1 MEDNIDVEEN
11 QILENNLENSSKKD
25 LIDEIDSMRDEI
37 SSLKD
42 ENARTKSNL
51 MWKVRKLEK
60 DKVLIENEKIR
71 LEREAKSLRAEVERF
86 RSPPLVLATITE
98 ILDDNRMTVK
108 SSTGPSFL
116 VKYSKFLDE
125 KLLVPGS
132 RVALNQQTFGIVEIL
147 PSEKDKNVSGME
159 IETKP
164 DVTYETIGGLED
176 QIVEVK
182 ETVELPLKEPELFE
196 KIGIDPPKG
205 ILLYGPPGTGKTL
218 LAKAVANETNATF
231 IKIVA
236 SEFVKKYIGEGAR
249 LVREVF
255 ELAKEKAPA
264 IIFIDELDAVAAKRL
279 KSSTSGDREVQRT
292 LMQLLAELD
301 GFESRG
307 DIGIIGATNRPDIL
321 DPALLSP
328 GRVDRVIEVP
338 LPNDE
343 GRKEILKIHTEKMA
357 LDEEADLDVLSS
369 LTEGLS
375 GADLK
380 AVCTEAGMFAIRE
393 KRDKVTVADFM
404 DAVDKVVDSNQD
416 NFPEEAG
423 VMFG

>member
-1 MEDNIDVEEN
+1 MTNIDKLEDSSKEELINKIDEMEAEINLIKEEN
-11 QILENNLENSSKKD
+11 SK
-25 LIDEIDSMRDEI
+25 
-37 SSLKD
+37 
-42 ENARTKSNL
+42 NKSNL

-71 LEREAKSLRAEVERF
+71 LEREAKSLRSEIERF

-98 ILDDNRMTVK
+98 VLDDHRMTVK

-116 VKYSKFLDE
+116 VIHSKFLDE

-147 PSEKDKNVSGME
+147 PSEKDANVSGME
-159 IETKP
+159 IEAKP
-164 DVTYETIGGLED
+164 DITYDRIGGLED
-176 QIVEVK
+176 QIIEVK

-205 ILLYGPPGTGKTL
+205 VLLYGPPGTGKTL

-264 IIFIDELDAVAAKRL
+264 IIFIDELDAVAAQRL

-321 DPALLSP
+321 DPALLRP
-328 GRVDRVIEVP
+328 GRFDRFIEVP
-338 LPNDE
+338 LPGDE
-343 GRKEILKIHTEKMA
+343 GRKEILKIHTKGMS
-357 LDEEADLDVLSS
+357 LADDAEIDL
-369 LTEGLS
+369 LTELTNGLS

-380 AVCTEAGMFAIRE
+380 AVCTEAGMFAIRD
-393 KRDKVTVADFM
+393 KREEVTVADFM
-404 DAVDKVVDSNQD
+404 DAVDKISNAKNKEQYQQ
-416 NFPEEAG
+416 EAG

>member
-1 MEDNIDVEEN
+1 MIPMDNFDDLENTSKEQLIDTVENLQNEIDLLKEEN
-11 QILENNLENSSKKD
+11 SK
-25 LIDEIDSMRDEI
+25 
-37 SSLKD
+37 
-42 ENARTKSNL
+42 ARSNL
-51 MWKVRKLEK
+51 MFKVRKLEK

-71 LEREAKSLRAEVERF
+71 LEKDNKSLRSEIDRF

-116 VKYSKFLDE
+116 VNYSKFLDE

-132 RVALNQQTFGIVEIL
+132 RVALNQQTFGIVEVL
-147 PSEKDKNVSGME
+147 PSEKDVNVSGME

-164 DVTYETIGGLED
+164 DITFEKIGGLEE
-176 QIVEVK
+176 QIREVK
-182 ETVELPLKEPELFE
+182 ETVELPLTEPELFE
-196 KIGIDPPKG
+196 KIGIEPPKG
-205 ILLYGPPGTGKTL
+205 VLLYGPPGTGKTL

-231 IKIVA
+231 IKVVA

-321 DPALLSP
+321 DPALLRP
-328 GRVDRVIEVP
+328 GRFDRFIEVP
-338 LPNDE
+338 LPNLE
-343 GRKEILKIHTEKMA
+343 GRREILKIHTKNMA
-357 LDEEADLDVLSS
+357 FDEEADIDLLVD
-369 LTEGLS
+369 LTDGLS

-380 AVCTEAGMFAIRE
+380 AVCTEAGMFAIRN
-393 KRDKVTVADFM
+393 KRDKIAVADFM
-404 DAVDKVVDSNQD
+404 DAVDKVMSKNKEDEMFNT
-416 NFPEEAG
+416 EAG

>member
-1 MEDNIDVEEN
+1 MENTSKEQLIDTVENLQNEIDLLKEEN
-11 QILENNLENSSKKD
+11 SK
-25 LIDEIDSMRDEI
+25 
-37 SSLKD
+37 
-42 ENARTKSNL
+42 ARSNL
-51 MWKVRKLEK
+51 MFKVRKLEK

-71 LEREAKSLRAEVERF
+71 LEKDNKSLRSEIDRF

-116 VKYSKFLDE
+116 VNYSKFLDE

-132 RVALNQQTFGIVEIL
+132 RVALNQQTFGIVEVL
-147 PSEKDKNVSGME
+147 PSEKDVNVSGME

-164 DVTYETIGGLED
+164 DITFEKIGGLEE
-176 QIVEVK
+176 QIREVK
-182 ETVELPLKEPELFE
+182 ETVELPLTEPELFE
-196 KIGIDPPKG
+196 KIGIEPPKG
-205 ILLYGPPGTGKTL
+205 VLLYGPPGTGKTL

-231 IKIVA
+231 IKVVA

-321 DPALLSP
+321 DPALLRP
-328 GRVDRVIEVP
+328 GRFDRFIEVP
-338 LPNDE
+338 LPNLE
-343 GRKEILKIHTEKMA
+343 GRREILKIHTKNMSF
-357 LDEEADLDVLSS
+357 DEEADIDLLVD
-369 LTEGLS
+369 LTDGLS

-380 AVCTEAGMFAIRE
+380 AVCTEAGMFAIRN
-393 KRDKVTVADFM
+393 KRDKIAVADFM
-404 DAVDKVVDSNQD
+404 DAVDKVMSKNKEDEMFNT
-416 NFPEEAG
+416 EAG

>member
-1 MEDNIDVEEN
+1 MDDFND
-11 QILENNLENSSKKD
+11 LENSSKEQLIEKVDD
-25 LIDEIDSMRDEI
+25 LKEEIV
-37 SSLKD
+37 SLREEKSK
-42 ENARTKSNL
+42 AKSNL

-71 LEREAKSLRAEVERF
+71 LEREVKSLRSEVDRF

-98 ILDDNRMTVK
+98 VLDDHRMTVK

-116 VKYSKFLDE
+116 VNYSKFLDE

-132 RVALNQQTFGIVEIL
+132 RVALNQQTFGIVEVL
-147 PSEKDKNVSGME
+147 PSEKDANVSGME

-164 DVTYETIGGLED
+164 DITYDKIGGLEE
-176 QIVEVK
+176 QIIEVK
-182 ETVELPLKEPELFE
+182 ETVELPLTEPELFE
-196 KIGIDPPKG
+196 RVGIEPPKG

-255 ELAKEKAPA
+255 DLAKEKAPA

-321 DPALLSP
+321 DPALLRP
-328 GRVDRVIEVP
+328 GRFDRFIEVP
-338 LPNDE
+338 LPNED
-343 GRKEILKIHTEKMA
+343 GRREILKIHTKNMSFA
-357 LDEEADLDVLSS
+357 EEADIDLLAD
-369 LTEGLS
+369 LTDGLS

-380 AVCTEAGMFAIRE
+380 AVCTEAGMFAIRS
-393 KRDKVTVADFM
+393 KRDEITVDDFM
-404 DAVDKVVDSNQD
+404 KAVDKVMDKNKEDEIFKS
-416 NFPEEAG
+416 EAG
-423 VMFG
+423 MMFG

>member
-1 MEDNIDVEEN
+1 MEMIHMNDFDD
-11 QILENNLENSSKKD
+11 LENSSKEE
-25 LIDEIDSMRDEI
+25 LIEKIESLEDEITSIREEK
-37 SSLKD
+37 SK
-42 ENARTKSNL
+42 AKSNL

-71 LEREAKSLRAEVERF
+71 LEREAKSLRSEVERF

-98 ILDDNRMTVK
+98 V
-108 SSTGPSFL
+108 
-116 VKYSKFLDE
+116 LDE

-132 RVALNQQTFGIVEIL
+132 RVALNQQTFGIVEVL
-147 PSEKDKNVSGME
+147 PSEKDANVSGME
-159 IETKP
+159 IEAKP
-164 DVTYETIGGLED
+164 DVTYEQIGGLDE
-176 QIVEVK
+176 QIIEVK

-255 ELAKEKAPA
+255 DLAKEKAPA

-321 DPALLSP
+321 DPALLRP
-328 GRVDRVIEVP
+328 GRFDRFIEVP
-338 LPNDE
+338 LPKEE
-343 GRKEILKIHTEKMA
+343 GRKEILKIHTKRMA
-357 LDEEADLDVLSS
+357 LDEEADIDLLSD

-393 KRDKVTVADFM
+393 KRDKVSVADFM
-404 DAVDKVVDSNQD
+404 DAVDKVTDSEHD
-416 NFPEEAG
+416 DEFKKEAG

>member
-1 MEDNIDVEEN
+1 MDDFND
-11 QILENNLENSSKKD
+11 LENSSKEQLIEKVDD
-25 LIDEIDSMRDEI
+25 LKEEIVLLREEKS
-37 SSLKD
+37 K
-42 ENARTKSNL
+42 AKSNL

-71 LEREAKSLRAEVERF
+71 LEREVKSLRSEVDRF

-98 ILDDNRMTVK
+98 VLDDHRMTVK

-116 VKYSKFLDE
+116 VNYSKFLDE

-132 RVALNQQTFGIVEIL
+132 RVALNQQTFGIVEVL
-147 PSEKDKNVSGME
+147 PSEKDANVSGME

-164 DVTYETIGGLED
+164 DITYDKIGGLEE
-176 QIVEVK
+176 QIIEVK
-182 ETVELPLKEPELFE
+182 ETVELPLTEPELFE
-196 KIGIDPPKG
+196 RVGIEPPKG

-321 DPALLSP
+321 DPALLRP
-328 GRVDRVIEVP
+328 GRFDRFIEVP
-338 LPNDE
+338 LPNED
-343 GRKEILKIHTEKMA
+343 GRREILKIHTKNMSF
-357 LDEEADLDVLSS
+357 DEEADVDLLAD
-369 LTEGLS
+369 LTDGFS

-380 AVCTEAGMFAIRE
+380 AVCTEAGMFAIRD
-393 KRDKVTVADFM
+393 KRDKITVDDFM
-404 DAVDKVVDSNQD
+404 KAVDKVMDKNKEDEIFKS
-416 NFPEEAG
+416 EAG
-423 VMFG
+423 MMFG

>member
-1 MEDNIDVEEN
+1 M
-11 QILENNLENSSKKD
+11 ENNELENSSKQLASKIENLKEEVD
-25 LIDEIDSMRDEI
+25 L
-37 SSLKD
+37 LK
-42 ENARTKSNL
+42 ENNTKTKRKL

-60 DKVLIENEKIR
+60 DKVLSENDKIR
-71 LEREAKSLRAEVERF
+71 LERENKSLKGEIERF
-86 RSPPLVLATITE
+86 RSPPLVIASITE
-98 ILDDNRMTVK
+98 IIDDSRMIVK
-108 SSTGPSFL
+108 SSTGPNFL
-116 VKYSKFLDE
+116 IKYSKFLDE
-125 KLLVPGS
+125 NLLIPGS
-132 RVALNQQTFGIVEIL
+132 RVALNQQTFGVVEIL
-147 PSEKDKNVSGME
+147 PSEKDPNVSSME
-159 IETKP
+159 IEEKP
-164 DVTYETIGGLED
+164 DISYEKIGGLEE

-264 IIFIDELDAVAAKRL
+264 IIFIDEIDAVAAKRL

-307 DIGIIGATNRPDIL
+307 DIGIVAATNRPDIL
-321 DPALLSP
+321 DPALLRP
-328 GRVDRVIEVP
+328 GRFDRFIEVP
-338 LPNDE
+338 LPNEE
-343 GRKEILKIHTEKMA
+343 GRKEILKIHTKNMA
-357 LDEEADLDVLSS
+357 LADEAEIDLLAN
-369 LTEGLS
+369 LTDGTS

-380 AVCTEAGMFAIRE
+380 AICTEAGMFAIRS
-393 KRDKVTVADFM
+393 KRDKVLISDFM
-404 DAVDKVVDSNQD
+404 DAVDKIMQVEHD
-416 NFPEEAG
+416 EEYKKEAG

>member
-1 MEDNIDVEEN
+1 MDDFID
-11 QILENNLENSSKKD
+11 LENSSKEQ
-25 LIDEIDSMRDEI
+25 LIQKVDFLQEEIDILREEKS
-37 SSLKD
+37 K
-42 ENARTKSNL
+42 AKSNL

-71 LEREAKSLRAEVERF
+71 LEREVKSLRSEVDRF
-86 RSPPLVLATITE
+86 RSPPLVLASITE
-98 ILDDNRMTVK
+98 VLDDHRMTVK

-116 VKYSKFLDE
+116 VNYSKFLDE

-132 RVALNQQTFGIVEIL
+132 RVALNQQTFGIVEVL
-147 PSEKDKNVSGME
+147 PSEKDANVSGME

-164 DVTYETIGGLED
+164 DISYDKIGGLEE
-176 QIVEVK
+176 QIREVK
-182 ETVELPLKEPELFE
+182 ETVELPLTEPELFE
-196 KIGIDPPKG
+196 RVGIEPPKG

-321 DPALLSP
+321 DPALLRP
-328 GRVDRVIEVP
+328 GRFDRFIEVP
-338 LPNDE
+338 LPNEE
-343 GRKEILKIHTEKMA
+343 GRREILKIHTKNMSFE
-357 LDEEADLDVLSS
+357 EEADVEVLAN
-369 LTEGLS
+369 LTDGFS

-380 AVCTEAGMFAIRE
+380 AVCTEAGMFAIRA
-393 KRDKVTVADFM
+393 KRDKITVDDFM
-404 DAVDKVVDSNQD
+404 KAVDKVMDKNKEDEIFKS
-416 NFPEEAG
+416 EAG
-423 VMFG
+423 MMFG

>member
-1 MEDNIDVEEN
+1 MEDFND
-11 QILENNLENSSKKD
+11 LENISKEQ
-25 LIDEIDSMRDEI
+25 LIEKVDFLQDEVDSLREEK
-37 SSLKD
+37 SK
-42 ENARTKSNL
+42 AKSNL

-71 LEREAKSLRAEVERF
+71 LEREVKSLRSEVDRF
-86 RSPPLVLATITE
+86 RSPPLVLATITDV
-98 ILDDNRMTVK
+98 IDDKRMTVK

-116 VKYSKFLDE
+116 VNYSKFLDE

-132 RVALNQQTFGIVEIL
+132 RVALNQQTFGIVEVL
-147 PSEKDKNVSGME
+147 PSEKDANVAGME

-164 DVTYETIGGLED
+164 DITYEKIGGLEE
-176 QIVEVK
+176 QIIEVK
-182 ETVELPLKEPELFE
+182 ETVELPLTEPELFE
-196 KIGIDPPKG
+196 KVGIEPPKG

-301 GFESRG
+301 GFEARG

-321 DPALLSP
+321 DPALLRP
-328 GRVDRVIEVP
+328 GRFDRFIEVP
-338 LPNDE
+338 LPNID
-343 GRKEILKIHTEKMA
+343 GRREILKIHTKNMS
-357 LDEEADLDVLSS
+357 LDDEADIDLLAD
-369 LTEGLS
+369 LTDELS

-393 KRDKVTVADFM
+393 KRDKITVTDFM
-404 DAVDKVVDSNQD
+404 DAIDKVMSKTKEDEL
-416 NFPEEAG
+416 FKTEAG

>member
-1 MEDNIDVEEN
+1 MENNDMENPSALLNKIESLKEEINLLKEDN
-11 QILENNLENSSKKD
+11 SK
-25 LIDEIDSMRDEI
+25 
-37 SSLKD
+37 
-42 ENARTKSNL
+42 TKRNL

-60 DKVLIENEKIR
+60 DKVLTENEKIR
-71 LEREAKSLRAEVERF
+71 LERETKSLRGEVERF

-98 ILDDNRMTVK
+98 ILDDFRMTVK
-108 SSTGPSFL
+108 SSTGPNFL
-116 VKYSKFLDE
+116 INYSKFLDE

-132 RVALNQQTFGIVEIL
+132 RVALNQQTFGVVEIL
-147 PSEKDKNVSGME
+147 PSEKDPNVSGME
-159 IETKP
+159 VEEKP
-164 DVTYETIGGLED
+164 DISYERIGGLEE
-176 QIVEVK
+176 QIVEIK

-196 KIGIDPPKG
+196 QIGIEPPKG

-218 LAKAVANETNATF
+218 LEKAVANETNATF

-264 IIFIDELDAVAAKRL
+264 IIFIDEIDAVAAKRL

-307 DIGIIGATNRPDIL
+307 DIGIVAATNRPDIL
-321 DPALLSP
+321 DPALLRP
-328 GRVDRVIEVP
+328 GRFDRFIEVP
-338 LPNDE
+338 LPNED
-343 GRKEILKIHTEKMA
+343 GRREILKIHTKNMA
-357 LDEEADLDVLSS
+357 LADEAEVDLLAT
-369 LTEGLS
+369 LTDGAS

-380 AVCTEAGMFAIRE
+380 AICTEAGMFAIRE
-393 KRDKVTVADFM
+393 KRSKVLVADFM
-404 DAVDKVVDSNQD
+404 DAVDKIMQVEHD
-416 NFPEEAG
+416 EEYKKEAG

>member
-1 MEDNIDVEEN
+1 MIHMDDYND
-11 QILENNLENSSKKD
+11 LENSSKEE
-25 LIDEIDSMRDEI
+25 LIEKVDSLEELVD
-37 SSLKD
+37 SLREEKSK
-42 ENARTKSNL
+42 AKSNL

-71 LEREAKSLRAEVERF
+71 LEREVKSLRSEVDRF
-86 RSPPLVLATITE
+86 RSPPLVIATITE
-98 ILDDNRMTVK
+98 VLDDHRMTVK

-116 VKYSKFLDE
+116 VNYSKFLDE

-132 RVALNQQTFGIVEIL
+132 RVALNQQTFGIVEVL
-147 PSEKDKNVSGME
+147 PSEKDANVSGME

-164 DVTYETIGGLED
+164 DITYDKIGGLEE
-176 QIVEVK
+176 QIIEVK
-182 ETVELPLKEPELFE
+182 ETVELPLTEPELFE
-196 KIGIDPPKG
+196 KVGIEPPKG

-321 DPALLSP
+321 DPALLRP
-328 GRVDRVIEVP
+328 GRFDRFIEVP
-338 LPNDE
+338 LPNID
-343 GRKEILKIHTEKMA
+343 GRREILKIHTKNMS
-357 LDEEADLDVLSS
+357 LDEEADIDLLAD
-369 LTEGLS
+369 LTDELS

-380 AVCTEAGMFAIRE
+380 AVCTEAGMFAIRD
-393 KRDKVTVADFM
+393 KRDKVMVADFM
-404 DAVDKVVDSNQD
+404 DAIDKVMSKSKEDELFKS
-416 NFPEEAG
+416 EAG
-423 VMFG
+423 MMFG

>member
-1 MEDNIDVEEN
+1 MDNFDD
-11 QILENNLENSSKKD
+11 LENSSKEQ
-25 LIDEIDSMRDEI
+25 LIEEIESLRDEIDLLREEKS
-37 SSLKD
+37 K
-42 ENARTKSNL
+42 AKSNL

-71 LEREAKSLRAEVERF
+71 LEREAKSLRSEVDRF

-98 ILDDNRMTVK
+98 VLDDNRMTVK

-116 VKYSKFLDE
+116 VNYSKFLDE

-132 RVALNQQTFGIVEIL
+132 RVALNQQTFGIVEVL
-147 PSEKDKNVSGME
+147 PSEKDANVSGME

-164 DVTYETIGGLED
+164 DITYDKIGGLEE

-182 ETVELPLKEPELFE
+182 ETVELPLTHPELFE
-196 KIGIDPPKG
+196 KIGIEPPKG

-321 DPALLSP
+321 DPALLRP
-328 GRVDRVIEVP
+328 GRFDRFIEVP
-338 LPNDE
+338 LPNEE
-343 GRKEILKIHTEKMA
+343 GRREILKIHTRNMSF
-357 LDEEADLDVLSS
+357 EEDADVNMLAS
-369 LTEGLS
+369 LTDGLS

-393 KRDKVTVADFM
+393 ERDKITIDDFM
-404 DAVDKVVDSNQD
+404 DAIEKVMSKNNEDDLFNTE
-416 NFPEEAG
+416 PG
-423 VMFG
+423 MMFV

>member
-1 MEDNIDVEEN
+1 MDDFND
-11 QILENNLENSSKKD
+11 LENSSKEQLIEKVDD
-25 LIDEIDSMRDEI
+25 LQEEIL
-37 SSLKD
+37 SLREEKSK
-42 ENARTKSNL
+42 AKSNL

-71 LEREAKSLRAEVERF
+71 LEREVKSLRSEVDRF

-98 ILDDNRMTVK
+98 VLDDHRMTVK

-116 VKYSKFLDE
+116 VNYSKFLDE

-132 RVALNQQTFGIVEIL
+132 RVALNQQTFGIVEVL
-147 PSEKDKNVSGME
+147 PSEKDANVSGME

-164 DVTYETIGGLED
+164 DITYDKIGGLEE
-176 QIVEVK
+176 QIREVK
-182 ETVELPLKEPELFE
+182 ETVELPLTEPELFE
-196 KIGIDPPKG
+196 RVGIEPPKG

-321 DPALLSP
+321 DPALLRP
-328 GRVDRVIEVP
+328 GRYDRFIEVP
-338 LPNDE
+338 LPNED
-343 GRKEILKIHTEKMA
+343 GRREILKIHTRNMSF
-357 LDEEADLDVLSS
+357 DEEADVDLLAD
-369 LTEGLS
+369 LTDGLS

-380 AVCTEAGMFAIRE
+380 AVCTEAGMFAIRS
-393 KRDKVTVADFM
+393 KRDKITVDDFM
-404 DAVDKVVDSNQD
+404 KAVDKVMEKNKEDEIFKS
-416 NFPEEAG
+416 EAG
-423 VMFG
+423 MMFG

>member
-321 DPALLSP
+321 DPALLRP
-328 GRVDRVIEVP
+328 GRFDRFIEVP

-369 LTEGLS
+369 LTDGLS

-393 KRDKVTVADFM
+393 KRDKVNVADFM
-404 DAVDKVVDSNQD
+404 DAVDKVADSNQD

>member
-1 MEDNIDVEEN
+1 MDDFND
-11 QILENNLENSSKKD
+11 LENSSKEQLIEKVDD
-25 LIDEIDSMRDEI
+25 LKEEIVLLREEKS
-37 SSLKD
+37 K
-42 ENARTKSNL
+42 AKSNL

-71 LEREAKSLRAEVERF
+71 LEREVKSLRSEVDRF

-98 ILDDNRMTVK
+98 VLDDHRMTVK

-116 VKYSKFLDE
+116 VNYSKFLDE

-132 RVALNQQTFGIVEIL
+132 RVALNQQTFGIVEVL
-147 PSEKDKNVSGME
+147 PSEKDANVSGME

-164 DVTYETIGGLED
+164 DITYDKIGGLEE
-176 QIVEVK
+176 QIIEVK
-182 ETVELPLKEPELFE
+182 ETVELPLTEPELFE
-196 KIGIDPPKG
+196 RVGIEPPKG

-321 DPALLSP
+321 DPALLRP
-328 GRVDRVIEVP
+328 GRFDRFIEVP
-338 LPNDE
+338 LPNED
-343 GRKEILKIHTEKMA
+343 GRREILKIHTKNMSF
-357 LDEEADLDVLSS
+357 DEEADVDLLAD
-369 LTEGLS
+369 LTDGFS

-380 AVCTEAGMFAIRE
+380 AVCTEAGMFAIRA
-393 KRDKVTVADFM
+393 KRDKITVDDFM
-404 DAVDKVVDSNQD
+404 KAVDKVMDKNKEDEIFKS
-416 NFPEEAG
+416 EAG
-423 VMFG
+423 MMFG

>member
-1 MEDNIDVEEN
+1 MDDFND
-11 QILENNLENSSKKD
+11 LENSSKEQLIEKVDD
-25 LIDEIDSMRDEI
+25 LQEEIL
-37 SSLKD
+37 SLREEKSK
-42 ENARTKSNL
+42 AKSNL

-71 LEREAKSLRAEVERF
+71 LEREVKSLRSEVDRF

-98 ILDDNRMTVK
+98 VLDDHRMTVK

-116 VKYSKFLDE
+116 VNYSKFLDE
-125 KLLVPGS
+125 QLLVPGS
-132 RVALNQQTFGIVEIL
+132 RVALNQQTFGIVEVL
-147 PSEKDKNVSGME
+147 PSEKDANVSGME

-164 DVTYETIGGLED
+164 DITYDKIGGLEE
-176 QIVEVK
+176 QIREVK
-182 ETVELPLKEPELFE
+182 ETVELPLTEPELFE
-196 KIGIDPPKG
+196 RVGIEPPKG

-321 DPALLSP
+321 DPALLRP
-328 GRVDRVIEVP
+328 GRFDRFIEVP
-338 LPNDE
+338 LPNED
-343 GRKEILKIHTEKMA
+343 GRREILKIHTRNMSF
-357 LDEEADLDVLSS
+357 DEEADVDLLAD
-369 LTEGLS
+369 LTDGLS

-380 AVCTEAGMFAIRE
+380 AVCTEAGMFAIRS
-393 KRDKVTVADFM
+393 KRDKITVDDFM
-404 DAVDKVVDSNQD
+404 KAVDKVMEKNKEDEIFKS
-416 NFPEEAG
+416 EAG
-423 VMFG
+423 MMFG